1 MTCEHVQETL
11 TDHVLDETIGG
22 ARDTVD
28 AHLSTCAACAGDA
41 ERLRLTIVLLREH
54 AQSVSALAPSRRDA
68 IQAASRNVPSRRVF
82 PFAVA
87 VAAVLVLSVAAWRL
101 LSPPAEGPSPTRA
114 PIAAAAVRF
123 TSIEGSVRVRMVGA
137 FEWITAHKDLIL
149 RSGDLVKTGS
159 GSTSEITFFDGT
171 VVRVRPE
178 SLITIEE
185 TAPTSAARPRLV
197 AWHISAGEVA
207 FTAPRRKDDGSTRI
221 TTPLTRLTT
230 RSGAEGAIG
239 VEGSGESR
247 TRLFRGQVDLE
258 VTKSGERITLGPKEA
273 VTIDSDGR
281 VSAKAA
287 LPSVPEPISPA
298 DEADLAYADPTRA
311 ITPFL
316 WKSVPGARRYHLMLD
331 CSPKFSR
338 PLHDTTIESSTTAL
352 TGLDVGRYYW
362 RVAAIDAD
370 GNESAFSEPGRF
382 RIVRLQSSAGAPP
395 ALVISSVETRG
406 NILQIKGRT
415 EPGATVSI
423 NGQPLDVEADGT
435 FNEFVTLDKPGPQ
448 QVIILAVGMSGGVN
462 KRIER
467 VVVTF

>member
-54 AQSVSALAPSRRDA
+54 VPSVSALAPSRRDA

-87 VAAVLVLSVAAWRL
+87 AVLVLSVAAWRL
-101 LSPPAEGPSPTRA
+101 LSPPAERPSPTRA

-123 TSIEGSVRVRMVGA
+123 TSIEGSVKVRLVGT
-137 FEWITAHKDLIL
+137 FEWIHANKDLIL

-171 VVRVRPE
+171 VIHVRPE
-178 SLITIEE
+178 SLISIEE
-185 TAPTSAARPRLV
+185 AGTSMARPRLV
-197 AWHISAGEVA
+197 AWHVAAGEVS
-207 FTAPRRKDDGSTRI
+207 FTAARRTDGGPTEI
-221 TTPLTRLTT
+221 TTPLARLTT
-230 RSGAEGAIG
+230 RSEAEGSVG
-239 VEGSGESR
+239 VKESGESR

-258 VTKSGERITLGPKEA
+258 VTKSGERIALGPKEA

-331 CSPKFSR
+331 FSPKFSR

-370 GNESAFSEPGRF
+370 GNESGFSEPGRF

-395 ALVISSVETRG
+395 ALVISSLETRG

-435 FNEFVTLDKPGPQ
+435 FNEFVTLDKSGPQ
-448 QVIILAVGMSGGVN
+448 QVIILAVGTRGGVS